1 MARQATW
8 TSGRGSAAHGQKG
21 QDQGQGQGLSQAK
34 SSIPTTR
41 IGYLGVGQKPL
52 LTLAYCCGCAVT
64 ATLSRSTFTGLR
76 CKECGHPYGAGAKHV
91 CEDVC
96 FGPLEVVYDYDVIKS
111 RVTRATIE
119 AGPVSIWRY
128 REFLPIEGDPID
140 VGTGFTP
147 LLKAN
152 RLAKR
157 LGLKNLYIKNDGVN
171 MPTLSF
177 KDRVVSVALTRAREL
192 GFTTVSCASTG
203 NLANSTA
210 AIAAHAGLDCCVFIP
225 SDLELGKVLGTLIY
239 NPTLMAVKGNYDQV
253 NRLCSEVANT
263 YGWGFVNINLRPY
276 YSEGSKTLGYE
287 VIEQLG
293 WQLPD
298 HIVAPLASG
307 SLFTKI
313 RKGFDEFIKVGLVDE
328 KPVRFSGAQAEGC
341 SPIAQAFAE
350 GRDFITPVKPNT
362 IAKSIAIGNP
372 ADGPYAIDIANR
384 TGGTIAAVSDAE
396 IVAGIQLLAETEG
409 VFTETAGG
417 TTIAVLKKLVEQG
430 KIDPSETTVAY
441 ITGNGLKTLEAVS
454 DAVGEPLTIEPQ
466 LASFNAAWER
476 AQASHRSSVDH

>member
-1 MARQATW
+1 M
-8 TSGRGSAAHGQKG
+8 
-21 QDQGQGQGLSQAK
+21 
-34 SSIPTTR
+34 
-41 IGYLGVGQKPL
+41 
-52 LTLAYCCGCAVT
+52 T
-64 ATLSRSTFTGLR
+64 ATLTSQTFAGLR
-76 CKECGHPYGAGAKHV
+76 CKECGHAYAPEARH
-91 CEDVC
+91 VC
-96 FGPLEVVYDYDVIKS
+96 FGPLEVVYDYDAIRARVS
-111 RVTRATIE
+111 RASIE
-119 AGPVSIWRY
+119 AGPTSIWRY
-128 REFLPIEGDPID
+128 RDFLPIEGDPID

-147 LLKAN
+147 LLRAN
-152 RLAKR
+152 RLARR
-157 LGLKNLYIKNDGVN
+157 LGLKELYIKNDGVN

-192 GFTTVSCASTG
+192 GFSTVSCASTG

-210 AIAAHAGLDCCVFIP
+210 AIAAHAGMECCVFIP
-225 SDLELGKVLGTLIY
+225 ADLEAGKILGTLVY
-239 NPTLMAVKGNYDQV
+239 NPTLMAVRGNYDQV

-287 VIEQLG
+287 VVEQLG
-293 WQLPD
+293 WRLPD

-313 RKGFDEFIKVGLVDE
+313 RKGFDEFMKVGLVEE
-328 KPVRFSGAQAEGC
+328 KHVRFSGAQAEGC

-372 ADGPYAIDIANR
+372 ADGPYALDIASR
-384 TGGTIAAVSDAE
+384 TGGSIEAVNDQE
-396 IVAGIQLLAETEG
+396 IIEGIQLLAETEG

-441 ITGNGLKTLEAVS
+441 ITGNGLKTTEAVAS
-454 DAVGEPLTIEPQ
+454 AVGEPLTIDPQ
-466 LASFNAAWER
+466 LSDFNAAWER
-476 AQASHRSSVDH
+476 AQSLQRATWDTVGV

>member
-1 MARQATW
+1 MAE
-8 TSGRGSAAHGQKG
+8 
-21 QDQGQGQGLSQAK
+21 
-34 SSIPTTR
+34 
-41 IGYLGVGQKPL
+41 IGFKDRRRPPL
-52 LTLAYCCGCAVT
+52 LAFIPVTGTALT

-76 CKECGHPYGAGAKHV
+76 CKECGHPYEAGARHV

-96 FGPLEVVYDYDVIKS
+96 FGPLEVVYDYDAIRS
-111 RVTRATIE
+111 RVSRATIE
-119 AGPVSIWRY
+119 AGPTSIWRY
-128 REFLPIEGDPID
+128 REFLPVEGDPID

-147 LLKAN
+147 LLKAD
-152 RLAKR
+152 RLARR
-157 LGLKNLYIKNDGVN
+157 LGLSSLYIKNDGVN

-192 GFTTVSCASTG
+192 GFATVSCASTG

-210 AIAAHAGLDCCVFIP
+210 AIAAHAGLECCVFIP
-225 SDLELGKVLGTLIY
+225 SDLELGKVLGTLVY

-313 RKGFDEFIKVGLVDE
+313 RKGFDEFIKVGLVEE

-341 SPIAQAFAE
+341 SPIAQAFAA

-384 TGGTIAAVSDAE
+384 TGGTIAAVTDAE
-396 IVAGIQLLAETEG
+396 IIDGIKLLAEMEG

-441 ITGNGLKTLEAVS
+441 ITGNGLKTTEAIAS
-454 DAVGEPLTIEPQ
+454 SIGAPYTIEPQ
-466 LASFNAAWER
+466 LASFNAAWEQAQGSHGSKA
-476 AQASHRSSVDH
+476 AQA